1 MALSLRVYLKFIHWT
16 FDNVT
21 TRQTSG
27 QSEVSC
33 QSQDQVEIQCMRLLI
48 PIYDLRRIKLVHIIT
63 TKKNKKLVHIISKI
77 HLGLCC
83 KPCKLCN
90 SLK

>member
-1 MALSLRVYLKFIHWT
+1 MYLDLKFIRGT

-21 TRQTSG
+21 TRQTPG

-33 QSQDQVEIQCMRLLI
+33 QSQDQVEIQCMRLSI

-63 TKKNKKLVHIISKI
+63 SKKK
-77 HLGLCC
+77 
-83 KPCKLCN
+83 
-90 SLK
+90 